1 MGGSSL
7 RIVFLGAPG
16 AGKGTQARLIA
27 DKHGIPQV
35 STGDI
40 LREAV
45 RVGTEL
51 GREAKGFMDRG
62 ELVPDVLMVGLI
74 RARIAEADCAPG
86 FLLDGFPRT
95 LEQARSLD
103 EMLAEVERPLSLA
116 IDFSVPNAELIRRL
130 TGRRVCRSC
139 GASFHLVSA
148 PPQNAGV
155 CDHCAG
161 ELYQRADDN
170 EGTVGRRLAVYEA
183 QTAPITEY
191 YRSQGILQPVNGMR
205 DIEEIQTQLEEIL
218 SAASK
223 TA

>member
-27 DKHGIPQV
+27 EERGISQV
-35 STGDI
+35 ATGDI
-40 LREAV
+40 LRAAV
-45 RVGTEL
+45 REGTEL
-51 GREAKGFMDRG
+51 GRDAKGFMDRG
-62 ELVPDVLMVGLI
+62 ELVPDALMVGLI
-74 RARIAEADCAPG
+74 RVRIAEADCARG

-95 LEQARSLD
+95 LEQAFALD
-103 EMLAEVERPLSLA
+103 SMLAEVQQPLHLA
-116 IDFSVPNAELIRRL
+116 IDFSVPNAELVRRL

-148 PPQNAGV
+148 PSRTEGV
-155 CDHCAG
+155 CDHCGG

-170 EGTVGRRLAVYEA
+170 EATVGKRLLVYQE

-191 YRSQGILQPVNGMR
+191 YRSHGILQAVDGMR
-205 DIEEIQTQLEEIL
+205 GIEEIQAQLGEIL

>member
-27 DKHGIPQV
+27 EERGIPQV

-40 LREAV
+40 LRAAV
-45 RVGTEL
+45 REGTEL

-62 ELVPDVLMVGLI
+62 ELVPDALMVGMI
-74 RARIAEADCAPG
+74 RARIAGSDCANG

-95 LEQARSLD
+95 LEQARALD
-103 EMLAEVERPLSLA
+103 EMLAEVKQPLHLA
-116 IDFSVPNAELIRRL
+116 IDFSVPTQELIRRL
-130 TGRRVCRSC
+130 TGRRVCRAC

-148 PPQNAGV
+148 PPRQEGV
-155 CDHCAG
+155 CDHCGG

-170 EGTVGRRLAVYEA
+170 EETVGKRLEVYDA

-191 YRSQGILQPVNGMR
+191 YRSRAILQEVNGMR
-205 DIEEIQTQLEEIL
+205 GIEEIQAQLEGIL
-218 SAASK
+218 TAASK